1 MRPALST
8 ADLEAKLGLRGNFT
22 TTRDNRWD
30 VRKWLT
36 AQGLKSDFV
45 NRLSYAELSG
55 AYNDVSGQALRALQT
70 KAANGLPLINA
81 AEDAGEQTFGLGP
94 TPALQ
99 QVIAETQG
107 PAPVAPAPVK
117 GAQVNGHNMEGG
129 TVDVTSVAEMLA
141 KLFAQSQKPTL
152 DFEAVR
158 KIVHEEV
165 AGIAPRPIE
174 IRVND
179 APAVTL
185 KERVNPVFDRV
196 LKLVSQGQNV
206 MLVGPAGCGKSHLCE
221 QIARAFKA
229 DFGAIHGTAGA
240 SESALTGWL
249 LPSDGGKFEYV
260 PSRFVTLYE
269 QGNALFCFDEIDAF
283 DPNMLM
289 VVNGAL
295 SNGHIHIAHRKDRP
309 ATPRGPDMR
318 MMATANTYGTGA
330 NPIYTARAALDGA
343 TNDRWIMVT
352 VDYDRELESDIG
364 KAAGLSANEMTAI
377 WSLRDK
383 VRETGLRRIVSTRA
397 FQKAG
402 GMKAAGDSWAAV
414 MSTLTEGWTRDEK
427 AKVGA

>member
-1 MRPALST
+1 MRPAPST
-8 ADLEAKLGLRGNFT
+8 ADLEARLGPRGSFA

-45 NRLSYAELSG
+45 NRLSYAELAG
-55 AYNDVSGQALRALQT
+55 AYNDGSGHAITMLRHA
-70 KAANGLPLINA
+70 AANENPPVAGPSLP
-81 AEDAGEQTFGLGP
+81 
-94 TPALQ
+94 
-99 QVIAETQG
+99 QVIAGEPAADLPFDL

-117 GAQVNGHNMEGG
+117 GAEPVRGNGHASEAG

-174 IRVND
+174 IRLND

-352 VDYDRELESDIG
+352 VDYDRELESDLG
-364 KAAGLSANEMTAI
+364 RAAGLSASEMSAI
-377 WSLRDK
+377 WNLRDK